1 MEQTMWNAIW
11 ISIIGFLS
19 GSVLYA
25 KLIPRLM
32 CKVDIC
38 QVSEDG
44 NPGTAN
50 VFKYC
55 GKKCGIL
62 TSILEFAKGF
72 FPVAVSHG
80 ILGVNVNSGIFG
92 LVILAPVL
100 GHMFSLFNHFD
111 GGIGIAPLFG
121 TLIAIYPFTVL
132 LILLVLA
139 YVFGKYVIKFKD
151 RNNRTFFVFIVF
163 GIATFLLE
171 QIVVV
176 KYTYSLLSVLILG
189 RKKKSLTKRQNVV
202 LE

>member
-11 ISIIGFLS
+11 ISVIGFLS

-32 CKVDIC
+32 CKVDIR

-72 FPVAVSHG
+72 FPVALSHG
-80 ILGVNVNSGIFG
+80 VLGVNIHSGIFG
-92 LVILAPVL
+92 LVLLAPVL
-100 GHMFSLFNHFD
+100 GHMFSLFNHFN

-121 TLIAIYPFTVL
+121 TLIAIYPFTTL
-132 LILLVLA
+132 LALLVLV
-139 YVFGKYVIKFKD
+139 YIVGKYVIKFKNK
-151 RNNRTFFVFIVF
+151 NNRTFFVFIVF
-163 GIATFLLE
+163 GIATFFFE
-171 QIVVV
+171 QITVV
-176 KYTYSLLSVLILG
+176 KWTYSLLSLLVVG
-189 RKKKSLTKRQNVV
+189 RKKQSLAKRQNVV